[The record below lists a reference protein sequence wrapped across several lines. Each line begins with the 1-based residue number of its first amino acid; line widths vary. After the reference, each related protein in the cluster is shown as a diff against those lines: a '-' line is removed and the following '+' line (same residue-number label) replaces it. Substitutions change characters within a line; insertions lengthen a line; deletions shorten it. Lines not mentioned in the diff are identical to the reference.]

1 MRKSFTGLSCL
12 VEESFPGQLLSGSFF
27 LFCNRRRDSVKILYW
42 DGDGFILWYKRL
54 EKGTFKVS
62 IDGESIINRRHL
74 LILLEGVKV
83 DRFEKR
89 FVLD

>member
-12 VEESFPGQLLSGSFF
+12 VEEGFPGQLLSGSFF

-42 DGDGFILWYKRL
+42 DGDGFIQWYKRL

-62 IDGESIINRRHL
+62 SDGESIINRRHL
-74 LILLEGVKV
+74 LTLLEGVKV
-83 DRFEKR
+83 DRFETR

>member
-12 VEESFPGQLLSGSFF
+12 VEEGFPRQLLSGSFF

-42 DGDGFILWYKRL
+42 DGDGFIQWYKRL

-62 IDGESIINRRHL
+62 SDGESVINRRHL
-74 LILLEGVKV
+74 LTLLEGVKV